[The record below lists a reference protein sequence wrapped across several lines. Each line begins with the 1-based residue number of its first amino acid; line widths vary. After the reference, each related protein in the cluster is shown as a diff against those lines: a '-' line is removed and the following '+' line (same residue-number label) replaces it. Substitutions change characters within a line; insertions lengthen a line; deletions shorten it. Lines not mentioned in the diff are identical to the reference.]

1 MKPSLPP
8 LKKLSPLGPTPPTGS
23 ATSLN
28 PLQGQKLGL
37 LNPPVKLGSLD
48 QPVKLG
54 SLDPPPKANKDL
66 KQLKGELKPKEVKKV
81 SLFDENSE
89 STSQGV
95 GVPR

>member
-8 LKKLSPLGPTPPTGS
+8 LKKLSPLGPTPPTGLT
-23 ATSLN
+23 TSLN
-28 PLQGQKLGL
+28 PKKLGL
-37 LNPPVKLGSLD
+37 LNAPVKLGSLD